1 MYLALSFSPLGD
13 NPIAFMF
20 GLSRV
25 AENYKKPK
33 ILSKVLTQIHYPAMY
48 SGVIASGSD
57 NKIKYK
63 DIDMHYDSNKII
75 LINKNGLKFFEGN
88 SFLSLYT
95 MLDKENN
102 K

>member
-1 MYLALSFSPLGD
+1 METWIKENNDMTVYCSYNNKLNSLAD
-13 NPIAFMF
+13 
-20 GLSRV
+20 
-25 AENYKKPK
+25 
-33 ILSKVLTQIHYPAMY
+33 YPAMY

>member
-1 MYLALSFSPLGD
+1 MNGLNSNKLNSLAD
-13 NPIAFMF
+13 
-20 GLSRV
+20 
-25 AENYKKPK
+25 
-33 ILSKVLTQIHYPAMY
+33 YPAMY

-88 SFLSLYT
+88 SFLSLYV
-95 MLDKENN
+95 
-102 K
+102 